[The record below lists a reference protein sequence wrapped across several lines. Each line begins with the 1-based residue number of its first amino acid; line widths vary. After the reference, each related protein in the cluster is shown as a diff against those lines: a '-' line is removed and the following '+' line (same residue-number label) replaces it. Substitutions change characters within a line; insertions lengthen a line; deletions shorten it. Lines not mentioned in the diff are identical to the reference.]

1 VNLPFRSLL
10 SAAILTALAACSAPS
25 GDSAPAAPAAD
36 ATPATTA
43 PAAPKPIAIDMAAIK
58 TQPISFRA
66 ADLNPGVTA
75 CTDLNLHAN
84 QTWLAA
90 NPVPSDRSSWG
101 SFEVL
106 GERSLEIQHAIV
118 QTAAQSNATGG
129 SIEQKVGDFFG
140 SGMDEAAIEAAG
152 IEPLKPRLAKID
164 AISDAAGIAAYLR
177 EAYAVGQGPLFG
189 FYANADLKNS
199 EMVIGFTNQG
209 GLSLPERSYY
219 LEDREDFVA
228 AREALLTYAATVL
241 QLAGSDEA
249 SAKAQAQQILEFE
262 TLLAQAS
269 LDRVSLRDP
278 ASRYNPVSLTEADAV
293 TPNFPW
299 GAFFDTLGVARPEM
313 FSLAMPDF
321 FREFDRMLVEVPVA
335 QWQTWLRFRTL
346 NSAAPYLGKAFED
359 ANFALYGKTLR
370 GQQEQQERWK
380 RVLGAVNGSMGEALG
395 QLYVA
400 VAFPPESKAKM
411 QQLVANLSEA
421 LKERLQNLDWM
432 GDETKTKALEKWAS
446 FTPKIGYPDK
456 WRSWDGLSVGR
467 DSYVANL
474 EAAAA
479 FNYRFML
486 DKIGKPVDRT
496 EWGMSPQTVNAYYRA
511 SANEI
516 VFPAAIL
523 QPPFFDPNADDAL
536 NYGGIGAVI
545 GHEMLHGYD
554 DQGSKFD
561 AVGNFANWWT
571 DQDRER
577 FNARTD
583 KLVAQFNAYEALPGL
598 NVNGRL
604 ALGEN
609 IADLGG
615 LTVAY
620 AAMRRAQGEGYTDP
634 MVEGLSQ
641 SQRFFLNWA
650 TVWRRGFTTEA
661 MKLQITNGPHAP
673 GMFRAVGAPSN
684 MPTFHEAFGCQ
695 PGDRMRREGEERVAI
710 W

>member
-1 VNLPFRSLL
+1 LKMPLRTLL
-10 SAAILTALAACSAPS
+10 SAAVLTALAACSSPS
-25 GDSAPAAPAAD
+25 
-36 ATPATTA
+36 TETTA
-43 PAAPKPIAIDMAAIK
+43 PAQPAAETATDTVRQPLAIDMAAIK
-58 TQPISFRA
+58 VQPISFKPT
-66 ADLNPGVTA
+66 DLSAEIAA
-75 CTDLNLHAN
+75 CTDLNKHAN
-84 QTWLAA
+84 AIWLAA

-106 GERSLEIQHAIV
+106 GERSLEVQHALV
-118 QTAAQSNATGG
+118 QAAAKTNAAPG

-140 SGMDEAAIEAAG
+140 AGMDTAAIEAAG

-164 AISDAAGIAAYLR
+164 AISDSAGIAAYLR
-177 EAYAVGQGPLFG
+177 ESYAVGQGPLFG
-189 FYANADLKNS
+189 FFANADLKDSNA
-199 EMVIGFTNQG
+199 VIGFTGQG

-219 LEDREDFVA
+219 LEDREDFVG
-228 AREALLTYAATVL
+228 ARAALLTYAATVL
-241 QLAGSDEA
+241 QLAGADEA
-249 SAKAQAQQILEFE
+249 SAAAQADHILAFE
-262 TLLAQAS
+262 TQLAKAS
-269 LDRVSLRDP
+269 MDRISLRDP
-278 ASRYNPVSLTEADAV
+278 ANRYNPVSLEQADAI

-299 GAFFDTLGVARPEM
+299 GAFFASLGVDRPAM
-313 FSLAMPDF
+313 FSLGMPDF
-321 FREFDRMLVEVPVA
+321 FKEFDRMLTEVPVE

-346 NSAAPYLGKAFED
+346 SSAAPYLGKAFDE
-359 ANFALYGKTLR
+359 ANFELYGKTLR

-380 RVLGAVNGSMGEALG
+380 RVLNAVNGSMGEALG

-411 QQLVANLSEA
+411 EYLVGNLRES
-421 LKERLQNLDWM
+421 LKQRLSQLDWM
-432 GDETKTKALEKWAS
+432 GEDTRAKAIEKWSS
-446 FTPKIGYPDK
+446 FTTKIGYPDK
-456 WRSWDGLSVGR
+456 WREWDGLSIDRG
-467 DSYVANL
+467 SYVANL
-474 EAAAA
+474 EAAAE

-486 DKIGKPVDRT
+486 DKIGKPVDKT

-523 QPPFFDPNADDAL
+523 QPPFFNPNADDAM

-545 GHEMLHGYD
+545 GHEMLHGFD

-561 AVGNFANWWT
+561 AEGNFENWWT
-571 DQDRER
+571 DDDRER
-577 FNARTD
+577 FNARTA
-583 KLVAQFNAYEALPGL
+583 KLVAQFDGYEALPGL
-598 NVNGRL
+598 FVKGEL

-620 AAMRRAQGEGYTDP
+620 AAMRQAQGEGFTDP
-634 MVEGLSQ
+634 MVDGLSQ

-650 TVWRRGFTTEA
+650 TVWRRGFTDEA

-673 GMFRAVGAPSN
+673 GQFRAVGAPSN
-684 MPTFHEAFGCQ
+684 MPAFIEAFDCQ
-695 PGDRMRREGEERVAI
+695 PGDPMRRDGEERVAI